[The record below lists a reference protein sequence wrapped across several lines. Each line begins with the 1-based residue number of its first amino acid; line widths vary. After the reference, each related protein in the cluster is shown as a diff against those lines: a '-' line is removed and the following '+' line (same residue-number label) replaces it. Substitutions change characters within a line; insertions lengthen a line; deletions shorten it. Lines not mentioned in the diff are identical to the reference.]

1 MLQGRNVCS
10 NPDELL
16 LRQFKD
22 SLARSTTSVTSF
34 QDFSEFRQ
42 RKADPKC
49 SLNDV
54 NPLNRALGIYP
65 ITRRTPH
72 SLRQHADLFV
82 MSNRVWTDSGRF
94 RECPGMESL
103 YVVTHLSSMDPRMHS
118 SVKHFY
124 GQLAA
129 TGWLV
134 DVNRWDEKAGLLTG
148 CGVRSQVIDVLEAQ
162 IKRRPAMKKV
172 STAVTKQRRNFSQP
186 KRTIGLDLG
195 DRNSWYCVLD
205 EGGQIRLE
213 QRVRTNAK
221 ALREVFGEMPRSRIA
236 LETGTHSPW
245 ISRLLNDLG
254 HEVIVA
260 NARKVR
266 LIGESR
272 KKDDRLDAQT
282 LARLARIDSVLL
294 CPVKHRSAQAQADL
308 TVIRARAALVRAR
321 TGLVNSARSL
331 AKSYGERLRGCNV
344 RNMNPEKAESLSP
357 ELQVALEPLLHAIES
372 LSERIVEYNDRIG
385 ALAEQRYPQV
395 ELLKQIKGVG
405 TLIALT
411 FLLTLEDPH
420 RFRKSRDVGCYLGL
434 QPGRRNSG
442 QSEPQM
448 HISKEGDPYLRT
460 LLVQG
465 AQHILGPFG
474 VDCDLR
480 RWGLK
485 LAERGGKSCKKRA
498 IVATARKL
506 AVLLHHLWVS
516 GEVYE
521 PLHNSSRATV
531 AAAA

>member
-1 MLQGRNVCS
+1 
-10 NPDELL
+10 
-16 LRQFKD
+16 
-22 SLARSTTSVTSF
+22 
-34 QDFSEFRQ
+34 
-42 RKADPKC
+42 
-49 SLNDV
+49 
-54 NPLNRALGIYP
+54 
-65 ITRRTPH
+65 
-72 SLRQHADLFV
+72 
-82 MSNRVWTDSGRF
+82 
-94 RECPGMESL
+94 
-103 YVVTHLSSMDPRMHS
+103 
-118 SVKHFY
+118 
-124 GQLAA
+124 
-129 TGWLV
+129 
-134 DVNRWDEKAGLLTG
+134 
-148 CGVRSQVIDVLEAQ
+148 
-162 IKRRPAMKKV
+162 MKKV
-172 STAVTKQRRNFSQP
+172 STAVSKQDRRFSQP
-186 KRTIGLDLG
+186 TLTIGLDLG

-205 EGGQIRLE
+205 EAGQIQVE
-213 QRVRTNAK
+213 QRVRTTAK
-221 ALREVFGEMPRSRIA
+221 ALEEVFVAMPCSRIA

-245 ISRLLNDLG
+245 ISRLLSELG

-260 NARKVR
+260 HARKVR

-282 LARLARIDSVLL
+282 LARLARIDPQLL

-308 TVIRARAALVRAR
+308 TVIRARAALVRSR
-321 TGLVNSARSL
+321 TALVNTARSL
-331 AKSYGERLRGCNV
+331 AKSYGQRLRGCNV
-344 RNMNPEKAESLSP
+344 RNMNPEKAEGLSP
-357 ELQVALEPLLHAIES
+357 ELQAALQPLLAALES
-372 LSERIVEYNDRIG
+372 LSDQIAEYNERIEK
-385 ALAEQRYPQV
+385 LAQQSYPQV

-442 QSEPQM
+442 QREPQM

-485 LAERGGKSCKKRA
+485 LAERGGRSGKKRA

-516 GEVYE
+516 GEAYE
-521 PLHNSSRATV
+521 PLHHRSSLAIT
-531 AAAA
+531 AAA